1 MNQISI
7 VGFFWYVLSLKPENP
22 KIEITAWLM
31 LHARNFFKQISL
43 FSRNVFTIDFAE
55 IYTALYLKNIT
66 KKLQNKFVICM
77 EKYVRLREVPKYAA
91 LIMWSLEFVVISRC
105 TLFACGT
112 WQKISIGEQ
121 LLNQYYVCSDN
132 WGQDATP
139 VVRVIYILHT

>member
-1 MNQISI
+1 M
-7 VGFFWYVLSLKPENP
+7 VCPFFETWKHVNSNNRLINVTCS
-22 KIEITAWLM
+22 KIFQL
-31 LHARNFFKQISL
+31 ISL
-43 FSRNVFTIDFAE
+43 FSRNIFTFDSAE

-77 EKYVRLREVPKYAA
+77 EKNVRLREVPKYA